1 MLNSYIKHK
10 GITQTLMHNNNL
22 NQFNEINWDAEYD
35 GNMANI
41 SVTSNTDGK
50 KQNYNFS
57 LDNQDLASILN
68 MPNVNI
74 PLDKRL
80 KMDFENPSFSQNQD
94 MYQLELPNFHPP
106 LLNPLEPSYKSNKST
121 MKELLKPTRFLSS
134 PLSNEELIIPI
145 TIDGKTNDNYTL
157 TPKKHHKRK
166 KHHKTYKV
174 IKKHKS
180 HSKSRSKSRNSKN
193 MTLF

>member
-1 MLNSYIKHK
+1 MLNTYIKHK
-10 GITQTLMHNNNL
+10 GITQTLIHNNNR

-50 KQNYNFS
+50 KQNYNVS

-80 KMDFENPSFSQNQD
+80 KMDFENPLFRQNQD
-94 MYQLELPNFHPP
+94 MYQLELPNLKTP
-106 LLNPLEPSYKSNKST
+106 LLNPIEPSY
-121 MKELLKPTRFLSS
+121 
-134 PLSNEELIIPI
+134 
-145 TIDGKTNDNYTL
+145 
-157 TPKKHHKRK
+157 
-166 KHHKTYKV
+166 
-174 IKKHKS
+174 
-180 HSKSRSKSRNSKN
+180 
-193 MTLF
+193 

>member
-1 MLNSYIKHK
+1 MLNTYIKHK
-10 GITQTLMHNNNL
+10 GLTQTIVHNNNRD
-22 NQFNEINWDAEYD
+22 QFNEINWDADYD
-35 GNMANI
+35 GNTAKI
-41 SVTSNTDGK
+41 SVTSNTDGN
-50 KQNYNFS
+50 KQYYNVS

-68 MPNVNI
+68 IPNINI

-80 KMDFENPSFSQNQD
+80 QMDFENPSFRQNQD
-94 MYQLELPNFHPP
+94 VYKLELPNFQSPI
-106 LLNPLEPSYKSNKST
+106 PSHKSS
-121 MKELLKPTRFLSS
+121 RYLSS

-145 TIDGKTNDNYTL
+145 TIDGKTINDYTL

-180 HSKSRSKSRNSKN
+180 HSKSRSRSNSKSSKN
-193 MTLF
+193 F